1 VYSTDQVRSFI
12 TDHFVPLR
20 VHVRENAET
29 WRQLSER
36 YGVQW
41 TPTILLVD
49 PDGTERH
56 RIEGFLPVDDFLSQ
70 LALGEAH
77 AAFKRNDYQTAE
89 RLFREV
95 ADRFNQTDASAE
107 ALYWA
112 GVSKYRAA
120 NDPGALAAAAALLR
134 ERYPSS
140 TWTKKASVW
149 EKPA

>member
-12 TDHFVPLR
+12 TERFVPLR
-20 VHVRENAET
+20 VHVRENAEA
-29 WRQLSER
+29 WRLVSAR

-41 TPTILLVD
+41 TPTILIVD
-49 PDGTERH
+49 GEGVEGH

-70 LALGEAH
+70 LALGDAH
-77 AAFKRNDYQTAE
+77 AAFKRNDYATAE
-89 RLFREV
+89 RQFREV
-95 ADRFNQTDASAE
+95 ANQFRETDAASE

-112 GVSKYRAA
+112 GVAKYRPA
-120 NDPGALAAAAALLR
+120 NDPAALLR

-149 EKPA
+149 EKPG

>member
-1 VYSTDQVRSFI
+1 MYSTDQVRSFI
-12 TDHFVPLR
+12 TERFVPLR
-20 VHVRENAET
+20 VHVRENAEA
-29 WRQLSER
+29 WRLLSAR

-41 TPTILLVD
+41 TPTILIVD
-49 PDGTERH
+49 GEGVERH

-70 LALGEAH
+70 LALGDAH
-77 AAFKRNDYQTAE
+77 AAFKRNDYATAE
-89 RLFREV
+89 RQFREV
-95 ADRFNQTDASAE
+95 ANQFRETDAASE

-112 GVSKYRAA
+112 GVAKYRAA

-149 EKPA
+149 EKPG

>member
-12 TDHFVPLR
+12 TERFVPLR
-20 VHVRENAET
+20 VHVRENAEA
-29 WRQLSER
+29 WRLLSAR

-41 TPTILLVD
+41 TPTILIVD
-49 PDGTERH
+49 GEGVERH

-70 LALGEAH
+70 LALGDAH
-77 AAFKRNDYQTAE
+77 AAFKRNDYATAE
-89 RLFREV
+89 RQFREV
-95 ADRFNQTDASAE
+95 ANQFRETDAASE

-112 GVSKYRAA
+112 GVAKYRAA

-149 EKPA
+149 EKPG